1 METILGDKR
10 FIRTLRLENFLSFG
24 PTSTAI
30 ELNSL
35 NVLIGPNGSGKSNFI
50 EAIDFLAASA
60 TDLTR
65 PVRDGGGVQEWL
77 WKGNSG
83 TSIAEIDATLY
94 YPANNVP
101 LRHRL
106 TFTSVKS
113 RFELIDEAIEN
124 EYAFAGNT
132 DAYFYYRYQKGHPV
146 LNVRS
151 SEANGFKPNYQR
163 SERNLR
169 REDLALDQSVIK
181 QRRDPDLYP
190 EITYLGNY
198 YERIKLYR
206 EWNLGRNTPARR
218 PQSVDGPN
226 DFLKEDASNLGLV
239 LNTFERNRTVKA
251 QINKLLSDFYAS
263 FDSLSTLFEGGTIQ
277 VFLHEKLFEA
287 PIPATRLS
295 DGTLR
300 YLCLLAVLCHPTPP
314 PLICIEEPELGLH
327 PDMISTIADL
337 LVDSSH
343 RTQLI
348 VTTHSDIL
356 IDALS
361 ETPEAVVVCEKENG
375 ATQMRRLER
384 DRLQLWLEEYSLGG
398 LWRSGELGGNRW

>member
-24 PTSTAI
+24 SASTEI
-30 ELNSL
+30 ELHSL

-50 EAIDFLAASA
+50 EAVDLLAASA

-65 PVRDGGGVQEWL
+65 PIRTGGGVQEWL
-77 WKGNSG
+77 WKGASH
-83 TSIAEIDATLY
+83 TPIAEIDATLY
-94 YPANNVP
+94 YPEGTVP
-101 LRHRL
+101 IRHRL
-106 TFTSVKS
+106 AFTAVNA

-124 EYAFAGNT
+124 EYPFAGKN
-132 DAYFYYRYQKGHPV
+132 DVYFYYRYQKGHPI

-151 SEANGFKPNYQR
+151 AETNGNSPLYQR
-163 SERNLR
+163 NERNLR

-190 EITYLGNY
+190 EITYLGNT
-198 YERIKLYR
+198 YEQLRLYR
-206 EWNLGRNTPARR
+206 EWNLGRNTKARS
-218 PQSVDGPN
+218 PQSVDAPN
-226 DFLKEDASNLGLV
+226 DFLLEDASNLGLV
-239 LNTFERNRTVKA
+239 LNMLEGKRSVYKEIEDR
-251 QINKLLSDFYAS
+251 LSDFYPS
-263 FDSLSTLFEGGTIQ
+263 FDSIKLTVQGGTIQ
-277 VFLHEKLFEA
+277 VFLYERGFEN

-300 YLCLLAVLCHPTPP
+300 YLCLLTVLCHPTPP

-327 PDMISTIADL
+327 PDMIPSIAEL
-337 LVDSSH
+337 LIDASH

-361 ETPEAVVVCEKENG
+361 ETPEAVIVCEKEHG
-375 ATQMRRLER
+375 ATQMRRL
-384 DRLQLWLEEYSLGG
+384 DRNHLQLWLEEYSLGG
-398 LWRSGELGGNRW
+398 LWRSGEIGGNRW